1 MESVSRH
8 FPPPPLLY
16 LALNFLRLSR
26 TDTRRVRW
34 TLAKAIRLHR
44 IRCSPFA
51 DIFHPY
57 HYFTLRYIFQVSRE
71 LTRGESNILLPRQ
84 PVSIGSD
91 GVLPFAYM
99 YFHLVRDFILCCI
112 FNKFLTNWLP
122 VSLVVH
128 GLRPSH
134 SVWVYWTTFQTA
146 AVFRVA

>member
-1 MESVSRH
+1 MDSFHGDPSPSDSMESVSRH

-71 LTRGESNILLPRQ
+71 LTRGESNKLLPRQ

-99 YFHLVRDFILCCI
+99 YFHPVRDFILCCI

-134 SVWVYWTTFQTA
+134 SV
-146 AVFRVA
+146 